1 MSRDISILDVGH
13 GNSTV
18 LHDNAET
25 IVIDCG
31 SHGAGL
37 LQFLQDRNITEIKRV
52 YLSHA
57 DKDHIAGLMSLLASD
72 DVQINEVYLNSDG
85 SKHTK
90 LWNDLA
96 TILHD
101 KSRLKKIVFEVN
113 IHDELPPINAGN
125 IVTMPIGPSKYL
137 ITKGAGNTDR
147 KGRKITSNSI
157 SSSFLIIYQ
166 DQPLVFLSGDIDQI
180 SLDEI
185 SYNGKVIKADVVVFP
200 HHGGKIEEGN
210 VVAFTNELIAATQ
223 PSTVI
228 FSIGRRRFSN
238 PRPEVVNAVKKSGL
252 KTRIACTQLSEH
264 CCADLPKENST
275 HLHAYYAKGKHLKEC
290 CGGTYVINLDNAI
303 TEFPTLQAHQDFITT
318 SATTALCRQVI

>member
-1 MSRDISILDVGH
+1 MSRDISIIDVGH

-18 LHDNAET
+18 LHDNDET

-37 LQFLQDRNITEIKRV
+37 LQFLQDRNIKEIKRV

-57 DKDHIAGLMSLLASD
+57 DQDHIGGLMSLLASD
-72 DVQINEVYLNSDG
+72 DIKVNEVYLNSDG
-85 SKHTK
+85 LKNTK
-90 LWNDLA
+90 LWNDLI

-101 KSRLKKIVFEVN
+101 KSRFQKITFEVS
-113 IHDELPPINAGN
+113 IHDEVPTVCAGD
-125 IVTMPIGPSKYL
+125 IHIMPTGPSKYL
-137 ITKGAGNTDR
+137 VAKGSGNTDR
-147 KGRKITSNSI
+147 KNRKITSNSI
-157 SSSFLIIYQ
+157 SSSFLVMYK

-185 SYNGKVIKADVVVFP
+185 NYNGKIIKAAVLVFP
-200 HHGGKIEEGN
+200 HHGGKIEEGD

-228 FSIGRRRFSN
+228 FSIGRRKFLN
-238 PRPEVVNAVKKSGL
+238 PRPEVITAVKGSGL
-252 KTRIACTQLSEH
+252 AVRIACTQLSKH
-264 CCADLPKENST
+264 CCADLPVENSA

-290 CGGTYVINLDNAI
+290 CGGTYVINLDNGI
-303 TEFPTLQAHQDFITT
+303 EEFPIFQSHQDFIT
-318 SATTALCRQVI
+318 ATTLTALCR

>member
-1 MSRDISILDVGH
+1 MSRDISIIDVGH
-13 GNSTV
+13 GNATV
-18 LHDNAET
+18 IHDNSET

-57 DKDHIAGLMSLLASD
+57 DQDHIGGLLSLLSSD
-72 DVQINEVYLNSDG
+72 EISVREVYLNSDG
-85 SKHTK
+85 SKASK
-90 LWNDLA
+90 LWNDLI

-101 KSRLKKIVFEVN
+101 KSRTQKITFEVS
-113 IHDELPPINAGN
+113 IHDELPPINAGS
-125 IVTMPIGPSKYL
+125 ISITPMGPSKYL
-137 ITKGAGNTDR
+137 VGKGVGNTDR
-147 KGRKITSNSI
+147 KNRKITSNSI
-157 SSSFLIIYQ
+157 SSSFLVIYQ
-166 DQPLVFLSGDIDQI
+166 DVPLVFLSGDIDQI

-185 SYNGKVIKADVVVFP
+185 TYNGKTIKAASLVFP

-210 VVAFTNELIAATQ
+210 VVNFTNELIAATQ
-223 PSTVI
+223 PSTVV

-238 PRPEVVNAVKKSGL
+238 PRPEVINAVKKSKV

-264 CCADLPKENST
+264 CCADLPKENSA

-290 CGGTYVINLDNAI
+290 CGGTYVLNLDNAI
-303 TEFPTLQAHQDFITT
+303 TEFPISQDHQAFITA
-318 SATTALCRQVI
+318 SATTALCR